1 MVVIE
6 KLKIRLLVVEKDKE
20 PYEVIIRNRL
30 EHFRKLVGGENLEVV
45 LLDKDSLL
53 IFDADAGE
61 KNLQVNRMIENLY
74 KIRGTFIITGNNEK
88 EQDFD
93 DLSEEQIKEYKTEFQ
108 ITKECKQDLEMGDD
122 MEFWKK
128 KKLYHL

>member
-1 MVVIE
+1 MVIE
-6 KLKIRLLVVEKDKE
+6 KLNIKLLVVEKDKE
-20 PYEVIIRNRL
+20 PYEVSVRNRL

-53 IFDADAGE
+53 IFDGEAQE
-61 KNLQVNRMIENLY
+61 KNLPVNRIIDNLY
-74 KIRGTFIITGNNEK
+74 KIRGTFIITGNNEL
-88 EQDFD
+88 EQDFN
-93 DLSEEQIKEYKTEFQ
+93 DLSEEQIKNYKAEFQ
-108 ITKECKQDLEMGDD
+108 ISKEIKQNLEMGDD

>member
-122 MEFWKK
+122 MEF
-128 KKLYHL
+128 

>member
-1 MVVIE
+1 MVIE

-74 KIRGTFIITGNNEK
+74 KIRGTFVITGNNEK

-122 MEFWKK
+122 MEF
-128 KKLYHL
+128 

>member
-1 MVVIE
+1 MVIE

-122 MEFWKK
+122 MEF
-128 KKLYHL
+128 